1 MGIKVIINRKCDKT
15 IKLNFLLGPKYTL
28 MREEFQ
34 DLSRTNINKDVKSL
48 LITVGGSDEL
58 NLMPK
63 IIKAVN
69 GLE

>member
-1 MGIKVIINRKCDKT
+1 M
-15 IKLNFLLGPKYTL
+15 NFLLGPKYTL